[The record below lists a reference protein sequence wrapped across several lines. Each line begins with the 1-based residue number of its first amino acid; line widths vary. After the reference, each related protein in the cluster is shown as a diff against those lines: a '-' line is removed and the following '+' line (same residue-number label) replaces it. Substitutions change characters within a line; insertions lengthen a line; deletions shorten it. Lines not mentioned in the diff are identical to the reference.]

1 VASDADR
8 QMVAAGG
15 APSSP
20 HAAAHGCCASSTP
33 LGVGASRTTRIG
45 PPAAMRPRAAVPCL
59 AWTGDPTPAQPTPR
73 ERYVDCR
80 SGLSEEDGNVDVHE
94 VLLVQIE
101 EYGLLPS
108 WIHGLWV
115 SSTAVRTDG
124 TGSSHEHPHI
134 ATLVHQPSGS

>member
-1 VASDADR
+1 MVV
-8 QMVAAGG
+8 VAAFHST
-15 APSSP
+15 AD
-20 HAAAHGCCASSTP
+20 AVCARRWHLMRIGRWWLPAVPLLLRRRQRMAVVPPPPP

-108 WIHGLWV
+108 WIHGL
-115 SSTAVRTDG
+115 
-124 TGSSHEHPHI
+124 
-134 ATLVHQPSGS
+134 